1 MRKITMRT
9 LAFILFL
16 LAPIPGLASDAGSFL
31 LITADGHYGIHW
43 LDGTPQVFRFEAVV
57 DLRAATPAPPE
68 PLPPPEPEPP
78 TEGLVAD
85 VQRWAEDV
93 GDPVGAAIMAR
104 IYRNAAAAVASG
116 EQSIGSVS
124 DEIGRRID
132 SGVPSV
138 DQWQDFRKRVSGA
151 WAERVQRGELSTAE
165 QWVVFLSEI
174 AKGLEASR

>member
-1 MRKITMRT
+1 MRF
-9 LAFILFL
+9 AAL
-16 LAPIPGLASDAGSFL
+16 LLLLIPLPSLASDPSSFL
-31 LITADGHYGIHW
+31 LITPDGHYGIHW

-57 DLRAATPAPPE
+57 DIRTATPAPPE

-78 TEGLVAD
+78 AAGLVAD
-85 VQRWAEDV
+85 VQRWAEAV

-124 DEIGRRID
+124 DEIGRQID

-138 DQWQDFRKRVSGA
+138 DQWRDFRKRVSGA

-165 QWVVFLSEI
+165 QWVVFLTEI
-174 AKGLEASR
+174 AKGLEAVR